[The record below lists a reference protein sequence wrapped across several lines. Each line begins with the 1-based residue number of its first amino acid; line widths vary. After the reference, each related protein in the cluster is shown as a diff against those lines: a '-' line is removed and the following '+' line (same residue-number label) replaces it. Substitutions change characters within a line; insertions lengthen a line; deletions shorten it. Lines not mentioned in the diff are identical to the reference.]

1 MLCTHLNS
9 GELLGKQC
17 ARLSQPASCASF
29 FCVVRSDHIWN
40 VVKGKLEGSDREV
53 ILNANANICK
63 EFLLGENPGPEDE
76 DSDSSTPDE
85 DEGDE
90 HTSSWLL
97 SLRARHNPWQ
107 MYGRSPLWILWGQ
120 VIRIGYCC
128 YDEQTVRLRGQL
140 HVIQLVIAFVG
151 WPLPSGWSHRKYS
164 HHFAMWKRKLR
175 AGTAH

>member
-1 MLCTHLNS
+1 M
-9 GELLGKQC
+9 
-17 ARLSQPASCASF
+17 
-29 FCVVRSDHIWN
+29 
-40 VVKGKLEGSDREV
+40 LEGSDREV
-53 ILNANANICK
+53 ILDANADICK
-63 EFLLGENPGPEDE
+63 EFFLGENPADQ
-76 DSDSSTPDE
+76 DCDSSTLDE

-128 YDEQTVRLRGQL
+128 YDEQIVGTSR
-140 HVIQLVIAFVG
+140 VIHLVIAFVG

-164 HHFAMWKRKLR
+164 HHFAVWKRLLKS
-175 AGTAH
+175 GHC